1 MDELDAGD
9 YLDASDLRSALR
21 RFERRSEQISR
32 RHDLTP
38 RQYLLLLMLKS
49 SEMRQSPAT
58 ITELVER
65 LALTQSTV
73 TELVQRAEEA
83 GLVAREPSQLDG
95 RVVHL
100 SLTPRGAERLE
111 AAFRELGPER
121 ELLLRLLHEQ
131 R

>member
-1 MDELDAGD
+1 MNELDADD

-83 GLVAREPSQLDG
+83 GLVGRKPSQSDG

-100 SLTPRGAERLE
+100 SLTPRGAERLD
-111 AAFRELGPER
+111 AAFKELGPER